1 MAELVHG
8 RASTYNNYKCRCDE
22 CRKAWAD
29 YIREGGYV
37 RRYQEKKRQER
48 LTKQKESATI
58 PNILDNGVEMNV
70 IDLRD
75 PEKREQF
82 LEALKKH
89 GVPTTDDGEGGEES
103 SNTW

>member
-1 MAELVHG
+1 MTELIHG

-48 LTKQKESATI
+48 EKLRNKEQYD
-58 PNILDNGVEMNV
+58 ILKEENAMLQAAM
-70 IDLRD
+70 DLR
-75 PEKREQF
+75 RE
-82 LEALKKH
+82 
-89 GVPTTDDGEGGEES
+89 T
-103 SNTW
+103 N

>member
-48 LTKQKESATI
+48 LTEKAKSD
-58 PNILDNGVEMNV
+58 ILGELQQE
-70 IDLRD
+70 IKFETLDLRD
-75 PEKREQF
+75 PEVEKKF
-82 LEALKKH
+82 LEALKEY
-89 GVPTTDDGEGGEES
+89 GVPTTDEET
-103 SNTW
+103 N

>member
-37 RRYQEKKRQER
+37 RRYQEKKRKER
-48 LTKQKESATI
+48 EAEKLQKVEKSATI
-58 PNILDNGVEMNV
+58 SLETMDMN
-70 IDLRD
+70 D
-75 PEKREQF
+75 PEHQEAF
-82 LEALKKH
+82 LKALKEY
-89 GVPTTDDGEGGEES
+89 GVPITDDGE
-103 SNTW
+103 TT

>member
-1 MAELVHG
+1 MADLVHG

-48 LTKQKESATI
+48 LTEQKKSDILPRKKPGESYTLEEIEA
-58 PNILDNGVEMNV
+58 
-70 IDLRD
+70 ID
-75 PEKREQF
+75 
-82 LEALKKH
+82 EAFANMF
-89 GVPTTDDGEGGEES
+89 PIDDGA
-103 SNTW
+103 TT

>member
-1 MAELVHG
+1 MTELIHG

-48 LTKQKESATI
+48 EKLRNKEQYD
-58 PNILDNGVEMNV
+58 ILKEEDAMLQAAM
-70 IDLRD
+70 DLR
-75 PEKREQF
+75 RE
-82 LEALKKH
+82 
-89 GVPTTDDGEGGEES
+89 T
-103 SNTW
+103 N

>member
-1 MAELVHG
+1 MAELIHG

-48 LTKQKESATI
+48 LTEKAKSA
-58 PNILDNGVEMNV
+58 NILDTTKIDIPRLEMGVM
-70 IDLRD
+70 DLTD
-75 PEKREQF
+75 PDIQSKF
-82 LEALKKH
+82 LQALKEY
-89 GVPTTDDGEGGEES
+89 GIPTTEGETS
-103 SNTW
+103 